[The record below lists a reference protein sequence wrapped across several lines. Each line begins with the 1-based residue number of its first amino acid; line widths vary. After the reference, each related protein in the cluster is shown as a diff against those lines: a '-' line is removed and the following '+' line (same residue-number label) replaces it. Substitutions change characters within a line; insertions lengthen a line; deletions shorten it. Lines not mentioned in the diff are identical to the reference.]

1 MKPHGRKGS
10 TDLAAVTR
18 LYLHDGC
25 DRVLGVA
32 LFTSLIAGSG
42 CMLMLAPARRWS
54 GAALAACGLST
65 VTLSYL
71 LACGHPASPYECGS
85 LRYLPTLSYAAHWSP
100 IARLFGCG
108 MAITAILSVIT
119 TVLFGSFFL
128 SRVRA
133 FHLWGQGQ
141 GY

>member
-1 MKPHGRKGS
+1 MMPHGRKAS
-10 TDLAAVTR
+10 TDLAVATR

-100 IARLFGCG
+100 I
-108 MAITAILSVIT
+108 
-119 TVLFGSFFL
+119 L
-128 SRVRA
+128 SRVRS
-133 FHLWGQGQ
+133 FQLHLWGPG
-141 GY
+141 